1 MMIPVMYALALAMTV
16 FAIGVFG
23 MMTAKSGI
31 RMMMSIEL
39 MLNSANI
46 SLVSFSNVHNDIT
59 GQVFAL
65 FSIALA
71 AAEAVVG
78 FAILLMIFRHRGA
91 INVDTINIMRW

>member
-1 MMIPVMYALALAMTV
+1 MIPVMYVLALAMTV

-23 MMTAKSGI
+23 MVSARSGI

-46 SLVSFSNVHNDIT
+46 NLVAFSNYHDDPS

-91 INVDTINIMRW
+91 INVDTINMLRW